1 MHSIDEENV
10 CSQCVIARRAL
21 DNRYINESIYHQ
33 IAVFFGNDKQLSNK
47 HGGGNYYS
55 TMNSRLDKNLVLA
68 LCSSLKRQ
76 AQAARHSIE
85 LPEILEVM
93 MVKTDSNAIPVL
105 YTSW

>member
-1 MHSIDEENV
+1 M
-10 CSQCVIARRAL
+10 QCLIARKAL
-21 DNRYINESIYHQ
+21 YIWYINESIYLH
-33 IAVFFGNDKQLSNK
+33 IAGFVDDYDKQLSNK

-76 AQAARHSIE
+76 APAARHSIE

-105 YTSW
+105 YTS

>member
-1 MHSIDEENV
+1 MIYDFSKII
-10 CSQCVIARRAL
+10 CRI
-21 DNRYINESIYHQ
+21 YPISIYIKMQ
-33 IAVFFGNDKQLSNK
+33 D
-47 HGGGNYYS
+47 YS
-55 TMNSRLDKNLVLA
+55 LDKNLVLA

-105 YTSW
+105 YTS